1 MAAKK
6 DDLKENKSGDVRLK
20 GQKPSFIVQDFDAN
34 DVFVNNNVQATTFEQ
49 EPVEVP
55 AQKQVNGAKE
65 QTSQEKL
72 DALKKEDEFEDEKKP
87 KILLNADEKVVLGFN
102 IAGLAVCAVFA
113 FIFLVLVM

>member
-6 DDLKENKSGDVRLK
+6 DDLKENKSDDVRLK
-20 GQKPSFIVQDFDAN
+20 GQKSSFIVQDFDVN
-34 DVFVNNNVQATTFEQ
+34 DVFVNNKAQSTTFEQ
-49 EPVEVP
+49 EPVEEV
-55 AQKQVNGAKE
+55 AQTQADSTKE

-72 DALKKEDEFEDEKKP
+72 DALKKEEEFDDEKKP
-87 KILLNADEKVVLGFN
+87 KVLLNADEKVVLGFN